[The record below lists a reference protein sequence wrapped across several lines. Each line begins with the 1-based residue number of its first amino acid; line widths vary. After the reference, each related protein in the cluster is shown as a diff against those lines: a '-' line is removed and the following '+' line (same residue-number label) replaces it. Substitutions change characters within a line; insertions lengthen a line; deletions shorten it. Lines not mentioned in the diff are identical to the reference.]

1 MLCDHSGNYGRLER
15 GLTEQG
21 SEKMT
26 IVKRL
31 YTGVMPDR
39 TASRLIKRI
48 KKRKPCADVYVITL
62 PLFEDGL
69 LEVYEAN
76 EFLQPYYK
84 KRTDDIVIVGFD
96 AEYPPYGYKDDN
108 GEYVGFDL
116 DLAQEVCARNGWELV
131 KQPIDWDSKDMELN
145 SGSIDCIWNGFT
157 MTGREDDY
165 TWSKPYVD
173 NSIVVVVKEGS
184 GIEKKEDLAGKVIAV
199 QADSSGL
206 AALTDEEDNEE
217 NLKLAAS
224 FSDLQQ
230 VADYN
235 TAFMNLE
242 AGAVDAIVVDI
253 GVADY
258 QLESRTGFVML
269 DDKIRTEQYAVGF
282 KLGNEELR
290 DQVQSTL
297 DEMVKDDTFDDIAKK
312 WDLSDMVCLGK

>member
-1 MLCDHSGNYGRLER
+1 MKRATGFAAVLMAAAMVFTMAGCGSSKDADTSAKKETK
-15 GLTEQG
+15 TEDSKDKENSDKQ
-21 SEKMT
+21 
-26 IVKRL
+26 
-31 YTGVMPDR
+31 
-39 TASRLIKRI
+39 
-48 KKRKPCADVYVITL
+48 
-62 PLFEDGL
+62 F
-69 LEVYEAN
+69 
-76 EFLQPYYK
+76 
-84 KRTDDIVIVGFD
+84 IVGFD

-131 KQPIDWDSKDMELN
+131 KQSIDWDSKDMELN

-184 GIEKKEDLAGKVIAV
+184 GIEKKEDLAGKVVAV

-258 QLESRTGFVML
+258 QLESRTGFAML

-297 DEMVKDDTFDDIAKK
+297 DEMVKDGTFDDIAKK

>member
-1 MLCDHSGNYGRLER
+1 MKRATGFAAVLMAAAMVFTMAGCGSSKDADTSVKKETK
-15 GLTEQG
+15 TEDSKDKENSDKQ
-21 SEKMT
+21 
-26 IVKRL
+26 
-31 YTGVMPDR
+31 
-39 TASRLIKRI
+39 
-48 KKRKPCADVYVITL
+48 
-62 PLFEDGL
+62 F
-69 LEVYEAN
+69 
-76 EFLQPYYK
+76 
-84 KRTDDIVIVGFD
+84 IVGFD

-184 GIEKKEDLAGKVIAV
+184 GIEKKEDLAGKVVAV

-258 QLESRTGFVML
+258 QLESRTGFAML

-297 DEMVKDDTFDDIAKK
+297 DEMVKDGTFDDIAKK